1 MFGHRKFVNLVL
13 LAALATTQYALWF
26 GDKNVFDLHKLQA
39 SERQASELNLELRL
53 RNQRLN
59 AEVVDLKQG
68 GETLESVARSQLG
81 LVRSGETFY
90 QVIESR

>member
-1 MFGHRKFVNLVL
+1 MHKRFVNLVL
-13 LAALATTQYALWF
+13 VAALATTQYALWF
-26 GDKNVFDLHKLQA
+26 GDKNVFDLHKLRVSEQQA
-39 SERQASELNLELRL
+39 REVNSGLQL

-81 LVRSGETFY
+81 LVRPGETFY
-90 QVIESR
+90 QIIEN